1 MPLSAKGKKSSQ
13 REPLVGERSRG
24 TIRPERGTPCGYL
37 LPSIVVGG
45 GETRGQVI
53 TNDHDP
59 ARLSQSSIPYPGYPS
74 GDAFDLYRY
83 AEEICGARFLS

>member
-1 MPLSAKGKKSSQ
+1 MRLSDRGKIPQ
-13 REPLVGERSRG
+13 REPLARERSRR
-24 TIRPERGTPCGYL
+24 TIRPERGTPCRCPL
-37 LPSIVVGG
+37 RSIVVGG
-45 GETRGQVI
+45 GKTRGQVI

-59 ARLSQSSIPYPGYPS
+59 ARVSQSSVPYPGYPS